1 MTDRFQPE
9 RWSLFI
15 ELDPP
20 ALHAPYEPAE
30 RSMLERYVRKTFGGL
45 PEEYDEVLRTLDD
58 GRIEI
63 ASETVDWLA
72 DVMSWVTDY
81 CIPRELRLV
90 RNHERWT

>member
-20 ALHAPYEPAE
+20 APHEPDE
-30 RSMLERYVRKTFGGL
+30 RRLLERYVRKTFGGL
-45 PEEYDEVLRTLDD
+45 PEEYDEVLRTHDD
-58 GRIEI
+58 GRIEV
-63 ASETVDWLA
+63 ASETIDWLA

-81 CIPRELRLV
+81 CIPRQVRLV
-90 RNHERWT
+90 RNDERSP